1 MSTFLR
7 LGCVPLCLALSGCA
21 GMHLYSEKRDQQGKD
36 LKAAWAKV
44 DLNSY
49 FTAMHEQRKKLL
61 KADIDAIAGARSAEV
76 DSALVLLLDARVGKG
91 RADERTFY
99 SILDGE
105 LNELAA
111 TPDAGGFLGAVK
123 RWKSLALQLQA
134 NRARQTA
141 YRKLLKAEGADA
153 PSCRAVNVAGSGELS
168 KYAAEYLGELRKLC
182 ASEITLAGQQDALI
196 AKLPA
201 GSLLTSAK
209 NTVDLEKKHADLSAE
224 ADTSMAHYLAS
235 LEEYAAAVRA
245 SQPGTAPS
253 VRLTELGKKVRAA
266 LAQMATLNNVL
277 GNEAL
282 ANDRVKRIDAIL
294 RKLGTTADPGK
305 DATRAELAA
314 VLVTRVAD
322 DVQVLADLQKPLVP
336 MSLLIR
342 RDLEK
347 NRADH
352 ATVQADLVRK
362 DIELVRAAQASRVA
376 EAVELLVARSRLDT
390 LKPCYGSMSF
400 LDAIAFPVVKVN
412 PPCDDADS
420 RAALYEAAGRY
431 AYAIGDQRAGTLR
444 LDELRRGLKRERQL
458 AFAQA
463 NAGQWAVL
471 IDATAGQAVAYAASG
486 QKASDYKDLVQ
497 ALSLLWIGRG
507 VNK

>member
-1 MSTFLR
+1 MNIFHR
-7 LGCVPLCLALSGCA
+7 LGCASLCLALSGCA

-44 DLNSY
+44 DVNGY
-49 FTAMHEQRKKLL
+49 FVAMHEQRKKLL
-61 KADIDAIAGARSAEV
+61 EADIDSIAAGRSAEV
-76 DSALVLLLDARVGKG
+76 DSALVLLLDAPVAAGG
-91 RADERTFY
+91 PSERTFY

-105 LNELAA
+105 LKPLAA
-111 TPDAGGFLGAVK
+111 TPDASGFLGAVK
-123 RWKSLALQLQA
+123 RWKSLSLQLQA

-141 YRKLLKAEGADA
+141 YRKLLRADGADA
-153 PSCRAVNVAGSGELS
+153 PSCRAVNTPGSGELS
-168 KYAAEYLGELRKLC
+168 KYAAEYLKELGTLC
-182 ASEITLAGQQDALI
+182 ASEVALARDQDALI

-201 GSLLTSAK
+201 GTLLTSAK
-209 NTVDLEKKHADLSAE
+209 NTVELEQKHAALAAE
-224 ADTSMAHYLAS
+224 ADVLMAQYRAS
-235 LEEYAAAVRA
+235 LEAYAAAVRA

-253 VRLTELGKKVRAA
+253 ERLTVLGDKVRAV
-266 LAQMATLNNVL
+266 LARIAMLNNVL

-282 ANDRVKRIDAIL
+282 ADDRIKRIDAIL
-294 RKLGTTADPGK
+294 RKLGTSADPGK
-305 DATRAELAA
+305 DAGRAELAA

-322 DVQVLADLQKPLVP
+322 DAQVLADLDKPLVP

-347 NRADH
+347 NRADL

-362 DIELVRAAQASRVA
+362 DMELVRAAQASRVA

-390 LKPCYGSMSF
+390 LKGCYRSMRF
-400 LDAIAFPVVKVN
+400 VDAIAFPAVKVS

-420 RAALYEAAGRY
+420 RAALYDAAGRY
-431 AYAIGDQRAGTLR
+431 AYAIGDQRARTLR
-444 LDELRRGLKRERQL
+444 LEELRRDLKRERQL

-507 VNK
+507 VNQ

>member
-1 MSTFLR
+1 MNTFHR
-7 LGCVPLCLALSGCA
+7 LGCASLCLALSGCA

-44 DLNSY
+44 DLNGY
-49 FTAMHEQRKKLL
+49 FAAMHEQRKKLL
-61 KADIDAIAGARSAEV
+61 KADIDSIAAGRSAEV
-76 DSALVLLLDARVGKG
+76 DSALVLLLDAPVATGG
-91 RADERTFY
+91 PSERTFY

-105 LNELAA
+105 LKPLAA
-111 TPDAGGFLGAVK
+111 TTDASGFLGAVK
-123 RWKSLALQLQA
+123 RWKSLSLQLQA

-153 PSCRAVNVAGSGELS
+153 PSCSAVNVAANGELS
-168 KYAAEYLGELRKLC
+168 KYAAEYLGELGKLC
-182 ASEITLAGQQDALI
+182 ASEVTLAGNQDALI

-201 GSLLTSAK
+201 GTLLTSAK
-209 NTVDLEKKHADLSAE
+209 NTADLERKHAALA
-224 ADTSMAHYLAS
+224 ADADALMAQYRAS

-245 SQPGTAPS
+245 SQPGSAPS
-253 VRLTELGKKVRAA
+253 VRLTALGKKVRSA

-282 ANDRVKRIDAIL
+282 ADDRVKRIDAIL
-294 RKLGTTADPGK
+294 RKLGTSADPGK
-305 DATRAELAA
+305 DASRAELAA

-322 DVQVLADLQKPLVP
+322 DVQVLADLDKPLVP

-347 NRADH
+347 NRADL

-362 DIELVRAAQASRVA
+362 DIDLVRAAQASRVA

-390 LKPCYGSMSF
+390 LQRCYRSMR
-400 LDAIAFPVVKVN
+400 LVDAIAFPAVKVN

-420 RAALYEAAGRY
+420 RAALYDAAGRY
-431 AYAIGDQRAGTLR
+431 SYAIGDQRARTLR
-444 LDELRRGLKRERQL
+444 LEELRRDLTRERQL